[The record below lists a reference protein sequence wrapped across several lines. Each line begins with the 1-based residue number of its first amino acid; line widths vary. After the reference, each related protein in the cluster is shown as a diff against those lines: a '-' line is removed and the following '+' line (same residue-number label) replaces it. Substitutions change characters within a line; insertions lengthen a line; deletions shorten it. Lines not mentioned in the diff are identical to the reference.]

1 MADFTKQHVQ
11 NLFAQLKLLN
21 VNSFEI
27 EFDGSGDSGQI
38 EGVTFYDTSIEVMD
52 IPEDTISWVYTAY
65 GQEPKDTKV
74 TIHKA
79 VEDLGYQM
87 LEESGHDWYNN
98 EGGYGR
104 ISVHMEGSNGKPYV
118 GMNMNIRIVNED
130 HYEYGNDNFTMFA
143 EEGKHKKTDSRQNM
157 DKFMS
162 HYALEKIPQQE
173 LINEDK

>member
-1 MADFTKQHVQ
+1 MSADFTKQHVQ

-38 EGVTFYDTSIEVMD
+38 EGVTFYDSSIEVMD
-52 IPEDTISWVYTAY
+52 IPEDTISWVYSAY
-65 GQEPKDTKV
+65 GDTKPHEQQV
-74 TIHKA
+74 TLHKA

-143 EEGKHKKTDSRQNM
+143 EEGKHAKTES
-157 DKFMS
+157 
-162 HYALEKIPQQE
+162 LERF
-173 LINEDK
+173 EDMFNKLRDTNVTTQGDA

>member
-1 MADFTKQHVQ
+1 MSADFTKQHVQ

-38 EGVTFYDTSIEVMD
+38 EGVTFYDSSIEVMD

-143 EEGKHKKTDSRQNM
+143 EEGKHAKTES
-157 DKFMS
+157 
-162 HYALEKIPQQE
+162 LERF
-173 LINEDK
+173 EDMFNKLRDTNVTTQGDA